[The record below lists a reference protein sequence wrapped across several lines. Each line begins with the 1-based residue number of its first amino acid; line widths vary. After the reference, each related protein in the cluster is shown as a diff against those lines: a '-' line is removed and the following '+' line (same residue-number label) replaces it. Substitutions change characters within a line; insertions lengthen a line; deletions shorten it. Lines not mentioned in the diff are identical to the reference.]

1 MGHQKKAYL
10 MIKRLRSISGIQ
22 KVFDTSRSPV
32 VVMADDFNEYVCK
45 HSRNVPAN
53 YLCYELISNKFLK
66 LWGLDVPEATIMDV
80 NPDHLKANQYSG
92 NLQPSNFFIPA
103 VGFRYLHDSIDV
115 NQLVVTKYSRQT
127 KKLFAKKERLLKIAL
142 FDIWMANEDRNQNNY
157 NLLIVNDAGKGFNLV
172 PIDHEMV
179 FNTGNLERGLVEITQ
194 EESLITSMLF
204 NTLIMKQ
211 PGGKIVDL
219 VLIIKNEF
227 YLCIEKCYEQ
237 LDEILEDM
245 PPAWQ
250 IDVPA
255 MKALL
260 IQNLFSEKWKQR
272 AFNQFTYLIQK
283 QTQ

>member
-1 MGHQKKAYL
+1 

-32 VVMADDFNEYVCK
+32 VVLADDFNEYVCK
-45 HSRNVPAN
+45 HSRHAPAG
-53 YLCYELISNKFLK
+53 YLFYELISNKFLK
-66 LWGLDVPEATIMDV
+66 LWGLDVPEATIIDV

-92 NLQPSNFFIPA
+92 NLQPSHFLIPA
-103 VGFRYLHDSIDV
+103 VGFRYLYDSIDV
-115 NQLVVTKYSRQT
+115 NQFLVTKYSRQT
-127 KKLFAKKERLLKIAL
+127 KKLFAKKEELLKIAL

-157 NLLIVNDAGKGFNLV
+157 NLLIVNDAGKGFNFV

-179 FNTGNLERGLVEITQ
+179 FNTGNLERELVEITQ
-194 EESLITSMLF
+194 EESLITSVLF

-211 PGGKIVDL
+211 PKGKIVDL
-219 VLIIKNEF
+219 VLINKNEF

-237 LDEILEDM
+237 LDEILEDI